1 MTCVAVTIEAEAGD
15 GADRGGGG
23 RRLVW
28 LLAAVAAIVLLA
40 MSTWLIVGDGESE
53 VSTDDPSL
61 NGTAAATLGEGSARV
76 LIDAEDD
83 NVQIEGVMSFGTD
96 GRGRF
101 DFSDTDDPD
110 SIGSVIA
117 LPGATYVEFDG
128 FWLEFTNE
136 EFSEGNGYRLGT
148 DRNEFL
154 AIVQLFVEALDHAAP
169 GSVRDVGTDVV
180 RGEAVRVVAA
190 EVDMREAIRSS
201 SVEIDEAAFDESVPA
216 FGSELEV
223 MLDDEGRARRVSLSG
238 GEEDV
243 TIELWDFG
251 LEVEVD
257 APPVT
262 DEQTLL
268 EDRIDEYDDLREA
281 DVASEAEYCALAAEF
296 RPMLTAT
303 EPAVTATEWHR
314 AEEQMVEIDDVAPIE
329 TMTWTGV
336 LASTYRSVGHALDA
350 GAAFDEVMADGF
362 STEYGLLDRQ
372 TVRDA
377 ERGFVDVTA
386 SICD

>member
-1 MTCVAVTIEAEAGD
+1 MSVTIEPEAGD
-15 GADRGGGG
+15 GAESGGGG

-28 LLAAVAAIVLLA
+28 LLAAVAAIAVLA
-40 MSTWLIVGDGESE
+40 TSTWLIVGDGESE

-61 NGTAAATLGEGSARV
+61 SGTAAATLGEGSARV

-83 NVQIEGVMSFGTD
+83 NVQIEGVMSFGPD

-101 DFSDTDDPD
+101 DFSDPDDPD
-110 SIGSVIA
+110 SIGTVIA
-117 LPGATYVEFDG
+117 LPNATYVEFDG

-169 GSVRDVGTDVV
+169 GSVSEIGTDVV

-201 SVEIDEAAFDESVPA
+201 SVELDAAAFEESVPD
-216 FGSELEV
+216 FGTELEV
-223 MLDDEGRARRVSLSG
+223 MLDDQGRARRVSLSG

-243 TIELWDFG
+243 TIELWNFG
-251 LEVEVD
+251 VEVDVD

-268 EDRIDEYDDLREA
+268 EERIEEYDDLREA
-281 DVASEAEYCALAAEF
+281 DAATEAAYCALADDF
-296 RPMLTAT
+296 QPMLTAT
-303 EPAVTATEWHR
+303 EPPATATEWRR
-314 AEEQMVEIDDVAPIE
+314 AGQQMAEIDDVAPIE

-336 LASTYRSVGHALDA
+336 LASAYRSVADALDA
-350 GAAFDEVMADGF
+350 GAALDDVMADGF
-362 STEYGLLDRQ
+362 DTEYGLLDLR